1 MQVVPRFGVLIF
13 GTAIFLFLRTTPK
26 GPETFK
32 KVSDTFKTLKQRN
45 EFYTERIS
53 I

>member
-26 GPETFK
+26 GSETCK
-32 KVSDTFKTLKQRN
+32 KVSDTFKTLNQGFEKGSALFIN
-45 EFYTERIS
+45 
-53 I
+53 